1 MLGVLFASRL
11 ARRCVPHSHSLALAL
26 IAVLV
31 VDPHSVRAPGFWL
44 SFVAV
49 AAIVTALATRP
60 AGDVHTVSGRL
71 RMVVTVQIAVTVGLA
86 PVTLAVFAEQ
96 SVVSPFVNALV
107 IPLVGI
113 IVVPVVLLGLLA
125 GAVHPPAGAA
135 MLAAAAEVLDAL
147 WPSIEWIAAHAVMLR
162 APGEIG
168 AWQLAAAV
176 AGVLVVLA
184 PRGLTLRWLGLAW
197 MLPMLAMRPAPV
209 EVGAW
214 RMTVLDVGHGLS
226 VVVET
231 ARHVLVYDTGPRV
244 GTRLDA
250 AALAVLP
257 YLARRGRDSVDRVV
271 LSHGDADHVGGY
283 RRLAGA
289 VPIGVTIANGA
300 VGPHEPD
307 LACESGTEWDW
318 DGVSFEV
325 LHPFRERTGFDN
337 AHSCVIRIAGSGGSV
352 LLTGDIESGGERAL
366 VARSGPRLAADV
378 LVAPHHGSSTSSTRR
393 FLESVSPSIGIFS
406 ASEHGRFR
414 LPHPDVVSRY
424 VRAGVATF
432 STSRCGAVTVQFPA
446 GGEPQIARLEREAG
460 RRYWHASG
468 PPCRDA
474 NPY

>member
-1 MLGVLFASRL
+1 
-11 ARRCVPHSHSLALAL
+11 
-26 IAVLV
+26 
-31 VDPHSVRAPGFWL
+31 
-44 SFVAV
+44 
-49 AAIVTALATRP
+49 
-60 AGDVHTVSGRL
+60 
-71 RMVVTVQIAVTVGLA
+71 
-86 PVTLAVFAEQ
+86 
-96 SVVSPFVNALV
+96 
-107 IPLVGI
+107 
-113 IVVPVVLLGLLA
+113 
-125 GAVHPPAGAA
+125 
-135 MLAAAAEVLDAL
+135 
-147 WPSIEWIAAHAVMLR
+147 
-162 APGEIG
+162 
-168 AWQLAAAV
+168 
-176 AGVLVVLA
+176 
-184 PRGLTLRWLGLAW
+184 
-197 MLPMLAMRPAPV
+197 
-209 EVGAW
+209 
-214 RMTVLDVGHGLS
+214 MTVLDVGHGLS

-257 YLARRGRDSVDRVV
+257 YLARRGHDSVDRVV

-307 LACESGTEWDW
+307 LACEVGTEWDW

-352 LLTGDIESGGERAL
+352 LLTGDIESDGERAL
-366 VARSGPRLAADV
+366 VARSGSRLAADV
-378 LVAPHHGSSTSSTRR
+378 LVAPHHGSTTSSTRR

-432 STSRCGAVTVQFPA
+432 STSRCGAVTVEFRA
-446 GGEPQIARLEREAG
+446 GGEPRIARVEREAG
-460 RRYWHASG
+460 RRYWHV
-468 PPCRDA
+468 PDRPCRGG
-474 NPY
+474 P